1 MENAIDCSGYI
12 KRLLTVLGT
21 EVPIG
26 VCPMRAIDHIRG
38 VAADLTDGAA
48 TFAATF
54 AGGRR
59 RRRHAV
65 GMTVHEKAPYD
76 GSRTRLLQVNDVA
89 GQLAISRDSVYR
101 LVRSGELPSFRV
113 GERLRFRQTDVDSYV
128 ERNREPAP

>member
-12 KRLLTVLGT
+12 ECLLPVLGT

-26 VCPMRAIDHIRG
+26 VCTMRAIDHRRG
-38 VAADLTDGAA
+38 VAADLTDR
-48 TFAATF
+48 AATF

-65 GMTVHEKAPYD
+65 DMTVHEKAPYD
-76 GSRTRLLQVNDVA
+76 GSRTRLLRVNDVA

-128 ERNREPAP
+128 EENREPAP